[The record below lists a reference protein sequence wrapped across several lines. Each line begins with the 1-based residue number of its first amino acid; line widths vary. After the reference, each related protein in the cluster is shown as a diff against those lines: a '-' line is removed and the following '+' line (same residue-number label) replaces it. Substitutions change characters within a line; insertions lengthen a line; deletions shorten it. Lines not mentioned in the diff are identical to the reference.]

1 MDFWAYG
8 CSYVRSWRKRIE
20 SKVTNGRKADIFMV
34 EEREEMKG
42 THQWS
47 ERNVSSLDTSVKMAL
62 MNKTTEILM
71 EEHNRIKGLV
81 NS

>member
-1 MDFWAYG
+1 
-8 CSYVRSWRKRIE
+8 
-20 SKVTNGRKADIFMV
+20 MV